1 MNLSESRTIA
11 IHDVYRI
18 VGIQSNSFFSKFEC
32 LENNQS
38 SRTLK
43 IWSLLA
49 EILTRPN
56 FLYLEK
62 INGER
67 IIEKGK
73 RKLGLSLQ

>member
-1 MNLSESRTIA
+1 MNLNESRTIA

-38 SRTLK
+38 SRILK
-43 IWSLLA
+43 IVLA
-49 EILTRPN
+49 SRNLDSTN